1 VKGNVNKNILN
12 IAHRGFTKVYPDNT
26 LEAFEA
32 AIQIGVDAFECDIQ
46 ETADHQF
53 VVYHDSEVL
62 DENINK
68 LSLAE
73 VRSVKLRGRYEIPT
87 LEQTLDFC
95 NKRVRFLLELK
106 QVHSLERFLT
116 TVTAR
121 VNTADVTLASF
132 NKNLVLEL
140 SKLAPEIRRGII
152 TAFAIR
158 EPVALAESTRADAIA
173 VRCPFATAE
182 LIEEVHDNGL
192 FIFVWGCMNPGDTR
206 RTLGL
211 NIDGMISDF
220 PDLVAE
226 ELDRM
231 AQ

>member
-1 VKGNVNKNILN
+1 MKGNAGRNTLN
-12 IAHRGFTKVYPDNT
+12 IAHRGFTRVYPDNT

-62 DENINK
+62 GKNINE
-68 LSLAE
+68 LSLTE
-73 VRSVKLRGRYEIPT
+73 VRSVKLRDRYEIPT

-106 QVHSLERFLT
+106 QVHSLERFIT

-121 VNTADVTLASF
+121 VNAADVTLASF
-132 NKNLVLEL
+132 NKSLVLEL

-152 TAFAIR
+152 TAFAVE
-158 EPVALAESTRADAIA
+158 EPVALAESAQADAIA
-173 VRCPFATAE
+173 VRCPFATAQ
-182 LIEEVHDNGL
+182 LIEEVHDNGFL
-192 FIFVWGCMNPGDTR
+192 IFVWGCMNPEDTR
-206 RTLGL
+206 RTLRL
-211 NIDGMISDF
+211 NIDGLISDF
-220 PDLVAE
+220 SDLVAE
-226 ELDRM
+226 ELGRT

>member
-1 VKGNVNKNILN
+1 LKNGDPVKNILN

-53 VVYHDSEVL
+53 VVHHDPEL
-62 DENINK
+62 LGKNINQ

-73 VRSVKLRGRYEIPT
+73 VRSVKLGGRFEIPT
-87 LEQTLDFC
+87 LEQALDFC
-95 NKRVRFLLELK
+95 NQRVRFLLELK
-106 QVHSLERFLT
+106 QVHSIERFLT
-116 TVTAR
+116 IVTAR
-121 VNTADVTLASF
+121 VKAADVILASF
-132 NKNLVLEL
+132 NKSLVLEL

-152 TAFAIR
+152 TAFAVK
-158 EPVALAESTRADAIA
+158 EPVQMAESACADTII
-173 VRCPFATAE
+173 VRCPFATVALIKE
-182 LIEEVHDNGL
+182 LHASNL
-192 FIFVWGCMNPGDTR
+192 SIFVWGCTDPGDTR

-211 NIDGMISDF
+211 GIDGMISDF

-226 ELDRM
+226 ELNKTV
-231 AQ
+231 

>member
-1 VKGNVNKNILN
+1 MKNILN
-12 IAHRGFTKVYPDNT
+12 IAHRGFTEVYPDNT

-53 VVYHDSEVL
+53 VVYHDPEVL
-62 DENINK
+62 GKNINQ

-73 VRSVKLRGRYEIPT
+73 GRSVKLRGRYKIPT
-87 LEQTLDFC
+87 LEQTLDYC
-95 NKRVRFLLELK
+95 NQRTRFLLELK

-116 TVTAR
+116 VVTAK
-121 VNTADVTLASF
+121 VTAADVILASF

-152 TAFAIR
+152 TAFAIK
-158 EPVALAESTRADAIA
+158 EPTATAESARANTIV
-173 VRCPFATAE
+173 VRCPFATTGLIDE
-182 LIEEVHDNGL
+182 LHANNL
-192 FIFVWGCMNPGDTR
+192 SIFVWGCTGPGEIR

-211 NIDGMISDF
+211 DIDGMISDF

-226 ELDRM
+226 ELGKT
-231 AQ
+231 A